1 MFSIIFLSFF
11 EFQALKV
18 GKSPRKFALRARFS
32 ALRALPMRY
41 ALAIFCILKKI
52 EF

>member
-1 MFSIIFLSFF
+1 MFSINFLSFF

-18 GKSPRKFALRARFS
+18 GKSPRKLALRAQFS
-32 ALRALPMRY
+32 ALRAHALRY